1 MTMLAICWA
10 LVMAEI
16 RGQMQYRL
24 NFLIEVLFDLVYESV
39 GFVFLWVVLGQFEA
53 LGDWTLNDVTLLYGL
68 RLAAHG
74 LWSLAF
80 SRLMLFDGMLQ
91 QGEWDRMLLRP
102 MPSMLQLMFSGFR
115 IAAFGDALG
124 GCILLGVGVTIADI
138 DWTASKVLFLFASVI
153 GGALL
158 DGAFELGPAALT
170 FRYLNTASL
179 RGFVSN
185 MATQYGGYPLSV
197 FERNVQFALTFALP
211 LAFMAWVPATVLLD
225 RTGELPFPGSLALF
239 SPLVGAVLF
248 ALAVWFFRRQSRHYQ
263 SAGS

>member
-1 MTMLAICWA
+1 MMMLAICWS
-10 LVMAEI
+10 LVMAEF

-24 NFLIEVLFDLVYESV
+24 NFLIEVLFDLVYESI
-39 GFVFLWVVLGQFEA
+39 GFIFLWVVLGQFDA
-53 LGDWTLNDVTLLYGL
+53 LGGWTLNDVTLLYGL

-74 LWSLAF
+74 LWSILF
-80 SRLMLFDGMLQ
+80 SRLMLFDSMVQ
-91 QGEWDRMLLRP
+91 QGEYDWMLLRP

-124 GCILLGVGVTIADI
+124 GCVLLGVGIAIADI
-138 DWTASKVLFLFASVI
+138 DWTAGKTLFLIAAVI

-170 FRYLNTASL
+170 FRYLDTAAL
-179 RGFVSN
+179 RGFMTNLAS
-185 MATQYGGYPLSV
+185 QYGGYPLSV
-197 FERNVQFALTFALP
+197 FERNVQYALTFALP

-225 RTGELPFPGSLALF
+225 RTEELPFPGWLAPF
-239 SPLVGAVLF
+239 SPLVGVALF
-248 ALAVWFFRRQSRHYQ
+248 GLAVWFFRRQSRHYQ